1 MDVPTSLPNDT
12 VTESNDNLGRK
23 EPPIFV
29 YFHLQGHNTDPEI
42 TFLEV
47 VVQLKWHFS

>member
-12 VTESNDNLGRK
+12 VTESNDNLGRI

-29 YFHLQGHNTDPEI
+29 YFHL
-42 TFLEV
+42 
-47 VVQLKWHFS
+47 